1 MKQKYILLCSLSC
14 FLLCSIAARGQ
25 ATIPATGGTA
35 RGTEGSVTYTVGQI
49 ANSVTTGTNGFI
61 IQGVQQPYE
70 ISTVTA
76 IEDTEY
82 ITLGYSVY
90 PNPTGGAIKLVIS
103 SFNDQNFRFQ
113 LYSLNGTILREAKVL
128 DKVTEIPMDIYKS
141 AVYFLRVIRDD
152 REVKVIRIVK
162 R

>member
-1 MKQKYILLCSLSC
+1 MNQKYILFCSLSC
-14 FLLCSIAARGQ
+14 FCLCAVVARGQ
-25 ATIPATGGTA
+25 QTIPATGGTA
-35 RGTEGSVTYTVGQI
+35 NGTGGSATYTVGQI
-49 ANSVTTGTNGFI
+49 TNSVTAGTNGFI

-76 IEDTEY
+76 IEHTDY

-103 SFNDQNFRFQ
+103 SFDDQNFRFQ
-113 LYSLNGTILREAKVL
+113 LYSLNGAILQEAKVL
-128 DKVTEIPMDIYKS
+128 DKVTEIPMEIYKS

-152 REVKVIRIVK
+152 REVNVFRIVK